1 MRADGSHRRQ
11 IVDGRDALF
20 PAWSPSGRAI
30 VFADRQSTRSGLHD
44 LFVVGADG
52 KRVVRLTRTAAD
64 ELDPAWAPNG
74 REIVYDRGRDLWRM
88 RADGTRAAA
97 FLRSASSASW
107 SPAGTHIAFIRG
119 GDPWVA
125 RRDGTGAK
133 RVTDVRSAQLSLA
146 WSPDGR
152 WLVTAPVDRGDLLL
166 VRADGSAT
174 LALTNQDGSFHSW
187 PSWQRR

>member
-1 MRADGSHRRQ
+1 
-11 IVDGRDALF
+11 
-20 PAWSPSGRAI
+20 
-30 VFADRQSTRSGLHD
+30 
-44 LFVVGADG
+44 
-52 KRVVRLTRTAAD
+52 
-64 ELDPAWAPNG
+64 
-74 REIVYDRGRDLWRM
+74 M

-125 RRDGTGAK
+125 RRDGSGAK
-133 RVTDVRSAQLSLA
+133 RVTDLPSAQLSLA

-174 LALTNQDGSFHSW
+174 LALTHQDGSFHSW